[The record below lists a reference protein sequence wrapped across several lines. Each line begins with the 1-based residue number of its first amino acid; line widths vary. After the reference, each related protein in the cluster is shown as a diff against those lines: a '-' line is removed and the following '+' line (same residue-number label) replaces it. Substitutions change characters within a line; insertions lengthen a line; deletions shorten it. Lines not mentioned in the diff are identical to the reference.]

1 MSADLRRNSQRY
13 RHAVH
18 VTRRKPCHDL
28 LADMDHL
35 GMVFGSARGS
45 TRAISR
51 EINMNTQTVLAA
63 VLLATTAMT
72 SASAETLRWARA
84 GDSLTLDPHAQN
96 EGPTHTLAHQ
106 IYEPLIIRDHSG
118 AFQAALATDWAPK
131 EGDPNVWVFNLRQG
145 VTYHDGADF
154 TAEDVVFSINRAKS
168 ENSAMKELLTSITEV
183 RAVDDHT
190 VEFVTDGPNPIL
202 PANLTNLFMMDKG
215 WTEAN
220 NATAVQDIAGGETTF
235 ASTNTNGTGAFT
247 LVSREPDVKTVL
259 TANENYWGKDDF
271 PLDVTEIV
279 YTPIQ
284 NAATRVAALLSG
296 EVDFIQDVPVQDLGR
311 VGDTDGLLVKTAPQ
325 NRVIFFGMNM
335 GDKDIANDNVEG
347 KNPLADVRVRKAMS
361 MAINRDAIKKVVMR
375 DQSQP
380 AGMIAPPFV
389 NGWNEEM
396 DSSSKTDIE
405 GAKALMEEAGY
416 GEGFSIQLDCPNDR
430 YVNDEAIC
438 QAAVGM
444 LAQIGVTVN
453 LDAKPKAQ
461 HFPLIQNDQTDF
473 YMLGWGVPTYD
484 SEYIFNFLVHTR
496 GDERGS
502 WNGTGF
508 SNTDLDAKI
517 VSLASETDLEARNAT
532 INEIWTVVQDEQLY
546 IPIHHQVLNW
556 GMTDK
561 VVTEVSPEDD
571 PKFKFFEMK

>member
-1 MSADLRRNSQRY
+1 MKTKL
-13 RHAVH
+13 
-18 VTRRKPCHDL
+18 
-28 LADMDHL
+28 
-35 GMVFGSARGS
+35 
-45 TRAISR
+45 I
-51 EINMNTQTVLAA
+51 LAA
-63 VLLATTAMT
+63 TLLATTALA
-72 SASAETLRWARA
+72 ASAETLRWARA

-131 EGDPNVWVFNLRQG
+131 ADDPNVWVFNLRQG
-145 VTYHDGADF
+145 VKYHDGADF

-168 ENSAMKELLTSITEV
+168 ENSAMKELLTSVVEV

-220 NATAVQDIAGGETTF
+220 AAEAVQDIAGGETTF
-235 ASTNTNGTGAFT
+235 ASSNTNGTGAYV

-259 TANENYWGKDDF
+259 NANENYWGKDEF
-271 PLDVTEIV
+271 PLEVSEIV

-311 VGDTDGLLVKTAPQ
+311 VGDTDGLVVKTAPQ
-325 NRVIFFGMNM
+325 NRVIFFGMN
-335 GDKDIANDNVEG
+335 GGADDIENDNVDG
-347 KNPLADVRVRKAMS
+347 ANPLSDVRVRQAMS
-361 MAINRDAIKKVVMR
+361 MAINRDAIKQVVMR
-375 DQSQP
+375 DQSAP

-389 NGWNEEM
+389 NGWNQAM
-396 DSSSKTDIE
+396 DSSSATDVE
-405 GAKALMEEAGY
+405 KAKALMADAGY
-416 GEGFSIQLDCPNDR
+416 GDGFSIQLDCPNDR
-430 YVNDEAIC
+430 YVNDEGIC

-453 LDAKPKAQ
+453 LNAQPKAQ
-461 HFPLIQNDQTDF
+461 HFPLIQNSQTDF

-508 SNTDLDAKI
+508 SDAATDEKI
-517 VSLASETDLEARNAT
+517 VSLASETDLDARNAT
-532 INEIWTVVQDEQLY
+532 INDIWTVVQDQQLY

-556 GMTDK
+556 GMTNA
-561 VVTEVSPEDD
+561 VGTEVSPEDD
-571 PKFKFFEMK
+571 PKFKFFTMN

>member
-1 MSADLRRNSQRY
+1 MKKTAFL
-13 RHAVH
+13 AAA
-18 VTRRKPCHDL
+18 L
-28 LADMDHL
+28 LA
-35 GMVFGSARGS
+35 G
-45 TRAISR
+45 TAIG
-51 EINMNTQTVLAA
+51 
-63 VLLATTAMT
+63 
-72 SASAETLRWARA
+72 ASAETLRWARA

-96 EGPTHTLAHQ
+96 EGPTHTLSHQ
-106 IYEPLIIRDHSG
+106 MYEPLIIRDMTG

-131 EGDPNVWVFNLRQG
+131 ADNPDVWVFNLRQG
-145 VTYHDGADF
+145 VTFHDGADF

-168 ENSAMKELLTSITEV
+168 ENSNMKELLNSIVEV

-202 PANLTNLFMMDKG
+202 PSNLTNLFMMDKG
-215 WTEAN
+215 WAEAN
-220 NATAVQDIAGGETTF
+220 DSVDVQQVEAGEKTF
-235 ASTNTNGTGAFT
+235 ASSNTNGTGPYK

-259 TANENYWGKDDF
+259 TLNEDYWGNDAF

-296 EVDFIQDVPVQDLGR
+296 EVDFIQDVPVQDLNR
-311 VGDTDGLLVKTAPQ
+311 VAQTDGLVVKTAPQ

-335 GDKDIANDNVEG
+335 GADDIENDNVEG
-347 KNPLADVRVRKAMS
+347 KNPLADARVRRAMS
-361 MAINRDAIKKVVMR
+361 MAINRDAIQQVVMR
-375 DQSQP
+375 GQSAP

-389 NGWNEEM
+389 NGWTEEM
-396 DSSSKTDIE
+396 DSASKTDVDA
-405 GAKALMEEAGY
+405 AKALMEEAGY
-416 GEGFSIQLDCPNDR
+416 GDGFSIQLDCPNDR

-461 HFPLIQNDQTDF
+461 HFPLITNGETDF

-496 GDERGS
+496 GSDRGS
-502 WNGTGF
+502 WNGTGY
-508 SNTDLDAKI
+508 SNPELDTKI
-517 VSLASETDLEARNAT
+517 QSLASETDLDKRNAT
-532 INEIWTVVQDEQLY
+532 IQEIWDVVQEEQLY

-556 GMTDK
+556 GMTEA
-561 VVTEVSPEDD
+561 VGTEVSPEDD
-571 PKFKFFEMK
+571 PKFKFFTMN